1 LAARYRTISADDRE
15 LGLTEDF
22 LGLFGKDPEGV
33 TLAAGASL
41 FEKGE
46 PGHLMYV
53 VKSGDLQ
60 IIDGNHVYE
69 TVSAGGNLGEMAL
82 IDAGPR
88 SATVRAIRQS
98 IVIPIDERRFLFMV
112 QHTPF
117 FAFRVMRVLTARL
130 RAMNERVK
138 VTK

>member
-33 TLAAGASL
+33 TLAAGESL

-98 IVIPIDERRFLFMV
+98 IVIPIDERRFP
-112 QHTPF
+112 PF
-117 FAFRVMRVLTARL
+117 FALRVMRVLTARL

-138 VTK
+138 VTE

>member
-1 LAARYRTISADDRE
+1 MAQRR
-15 LGLTEDF
+15 
-22 LGLFGKDPEGV
+22 
-33 TLAAGASL
+33 
-41 FEKGE
+41 
-46 PGHLMYV
+46 
-53 VKSGDLQ
+53 
-60 IIDGNHVYE
+60 
-69 TVSAGGNLGEMAL
+69 EMAL

-117 FAFRVMRVLTARL
+117 FALRVMRVLTARL

-138 VTK
+138 VTE

>member
-1 LAARYRTISADDRE
+1 MAARYRTISADDRE

-33 TLAAGASL
+33 TLAAGESL

-98 IVIPIDERRFLFMV
+98 IVIPIDERRFP
-112 QHTPF
+112 PF
-117 FAFRVMRVLTARL
+117 FALRVMRVLTARL

-138 VTK
+138 VTE